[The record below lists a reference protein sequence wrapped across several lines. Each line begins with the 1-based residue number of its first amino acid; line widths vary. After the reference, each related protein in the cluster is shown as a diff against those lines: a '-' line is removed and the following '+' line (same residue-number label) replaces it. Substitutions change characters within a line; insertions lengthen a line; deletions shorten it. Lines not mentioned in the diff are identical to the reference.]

1 MKWNQFFKKARIG
14 TSACATL
21 PIPAVILVDSV
32 RKFFLL
38 AACFLVFAGC
48 NSDTA
53 TQPDN
58 QNNQNFTLA
67 ISGNLTATGRFTSPD
82 EVAVLFDGREIA
94 RKTCGV
100 DFPFGCYQNNIPLDL
115 AATTNST
122 RGSHTLDF
130 QLLSQTCDLLS
141 CNASEGYRFS
151 AGNVTV
157 SNSSGVVQQI
167 SLAAQTLQ
175 LNDGDK
181 VTYQINVNP

>member
-1 MKWNQFFKKARIG
+1 MKWNKFFKKVTMG
-14 TSACATL
+14 ESACATL
-21 PIPAVILVDSV
+21 PILAGIVVGSV

-38 AACFLVFAGC
+38 AVCFLVFAGC
-48 NSDTA
+48 NSDTG

-67 ISGNLTATGRFTSPD
+67 ISGNLTAADRFTSPD

-94 RKTCGV
+94 RKDCGF
-100 DFPFGCYQNNIPLDL
+100 DFPFGCQQNNLPLDL
-115 AATTNST
+115 AATTSSS
-122 RGSHTLDF
+122 RGLHTLDF
-130 QLLSQTCDLLS
+130 QLVSQTCDLLPCS
-141 CNASEGYRFS
+141 GSQRYALSV
-151 AGNVTV
+151 GNVTV

-167 SLAAQTLQ
+167 PLAPQTLQ